1 MNRQTA
7 RRTGLVI
14 SVVTSV
20 LLSADAVTHLA
31 RIAPVRTAM
40 ADLGFD
46 QNAAVVIGVLEI
58 VCLVL
63 YLTPRTAVLGVVLFT
78 AYFGGALC
86 ANFRVD
92 KPLWTTVLFPVYVA
106 VALWTGLWLRDEG
119 LRSVLPVRGGVPS
132 TEPNTVRTSAIRESA
147 EAVG

>member
-1 MNRQTA
+1 MSPRAA
-7 RRTGLVI
+7 RRAGLAI
-14 SVVTSV
+14 SAVTSV
-20 LLSADAVTHLA
+20 LLAADAVTHLL

-46 QNAAVVIGVLEI
+46 HNAAVVIGLLELA
-58 VCLVL
+58 CLVL

-92 KPLWTTVLFPVYVA
+92 KPLWSTVLFPVYVA
-106 VALWTGLWLRDEG
+106 IALWAGLWLRDAR
-119 LRSVLPVRGGVPS
+119 LRAILPVYRP
-132 TEPNTVRTSAIRESA
+132 VRPVEGTSAA
-147 EAVG
+147 LPMDQPTVEAVA